1 METLAAA
8 AIELVVL
15 MNDGERQWVVGW
27 LLGKTKVGRQLG
39 KTAEYHVR
47 TIMISQKMV
56 PSTVV
61 TVKE

>member
-1 METLAAA
+1 M
-8 AIELVVL
+8 VL

-39 KTAEYHVR
+39 KTAEYHVH

-56 PSTVV
+56 PSMVV